1 MFLRPHSRDK
11 DGKDHT
17 YWSLVETVRTP
28 DGPRQK
34 TVCYLGELNSSA
46 QARWLTTVEVFNEQ
60 GEAQQLKLFPSHV
73 APPPDDPQVARVL
86 LNKVRLERTRQF
98 GSCFLGLELWKR
110 LQLDRFFEQAVDG
123 EPADVPWSRVGALLA
138 INRLCAPGSE
148 LAIEQRWY
156 PSTAL
161 DDLLQIEDGKINDT
175 RLYRCL
181 DRILPHKTKLERHLK
196 NRYGELF
203 GAEFDVLLY
212 DLTSTYVEGAAEK
225 NPMVRRG
232 YSRDHRPD
240 CEQLVIALI
249 VNNEGFPFSY
259 ETFDGNRSDVST
271 METILRMVER
281 KYGKARRI
289 WVFDRGIVSEENL
302 AAIRKREGQYLT
314 GTPRSQ
320 MKQFEAE
327 LLKEDWTRVQPEV
340 EIKKVSIPQG
350 GEETYILCRTS
361 GRKEKEKAIRNRFS
375 NSMETALKGLEKAIV
390 TGRLKD
396 RNKMERRLGKIQARH
411 PQVNDLYDLALR
423 DTAEG
428 VRLFWEIK
436 EDRKHWRESREGAYL
451 LRTNLKAETAEE
463 LWSKYM
469 QLTEAEASFRALKS
483 ELSIRPLFHQ
493 LEPRVKAHV
502 MVAFLGYALW
512 VTLKHLLKRRPAIV
526 SVPSAS
532 GADPVQP
539 MTPMR
544 AIALLSTLQSAD
556 IVLPTTDGREIRLR
570 RITEPTGEQ
579 KLLLRQLGIS
589 LPDHLQFLRD
599 CSADSAI
606 A

>member
-1 MFLRPHSRDK
+1 MFLRSHGRSK

-28 DGPRQK
+28 NGPRQK
-34 TVCYLGELNSSA
+34 TLCYLGELNSSA
-46 QARWLTTVEVFNEQ
+46 QARWLKTVEVFNEQ

-73 APPPDDPQVARVL
+73 ETPTDDPQVARVL

-98 GSCFLGLELWKR
+98 GACWLGLELWKR
-110 LQLDRFFEQAVDG
+110 LELDGFFEAALED
-123 EPADVPWSRVGALLA
+123 ESADVSWSRVAALLA

-161 DDLLQIEDGKINDT
+161 DDLLGIEEGKINDT

-181 DRILPHKTKLERHLK
+181 DRILPHKTKLEQHLK
-196 NRYGELF
+196 ERYGELF

-212 DLTSTYVEGAAEK
+212 DLTSTYVEGAAEN
-225 NPMVRRG
+225 NPMMRRG

-240 CEQLVIALI
+240 CEQMVIALI
-249 VNNEGFPFSY
+249 VNREGFPFSY
-259 ETFDGNRSDVST
+259 ETFDGNRADVST

-281 KYGKARRI
+281 KYGKARRV

-302 AAIRKREGQYLT
+302 AAIRKRSGQYLV

-327 LLKEDWTRVQPEV
+327 LLNQENWTQVRPEV
-340 EIKKVSIPQG
+340 EVKKVAIPQ
-350 GEETYILCRTS
+350 GEETYILCRTT
-361 GRKEKEKAIRNRFS
+361 GRKEKEKAIRGRFS
-375 NSMETALKGLEKAIV
+375 GSMEKALQGLERTIA

-396 RNKMERRLGKIQARH
+396 RNKMERRLGRIQARH
-411 PQVNDLYDLALR
+411 PQVNDLYEVDLR
-423 DTAEG
+423 ETAQG
-428 VRLFWEIK
+428 VRLFWQIK
-436 EDRKHWRESREGAYL
+436 QERKVWRESREGAYL
-451 LRTNLKAETAEE
+451 LRTNLQAQTAEE
-463 LWSKYM
+463 LWREYM
-469 QLTEAEASFRALKS
+469 QLTEAEAAFRALKS

-493 LEPRVKAHV
+493 KEPRVKAHV
-502 MVAFLGYALW
+502 MVAFLGYALR

-526 SVPSAS
+526 PEPSLS
-532 GADPVQP
+532 GVDNARPLSP
-539 MTPMR
+539 MKALT
-544 AIALLSTLQSAD
+544 LLSTLQSAD
-556 IVLPTTDGREIRLR
+556 VVLPTTDGREIRLR
-570 RITEPTGEQ
+570 RITEPDAEQ
-579 KLLLRQLGIS
+579 KSLLHQLRLS
-589 LPDHLQFLRD
+589 LPDRLEFHQK

>member
-1 MFLRPHSRDK
+1 MFLRPNHRGQ

-34 TVCYLGELNSSA
+34 TLCYLGELNSSA
-46 QARWLTTVEVFNEQ
+46 HARWLTTVEVFNEQ
-60 GEAQQLKLFPSHV
+60 GETQQLKLFPSHV
-73 APPPDDPQVARVL
+73 EPPPDDPQVARVV

-98 GSCFLGLELWKR
+98 GACFLGLELWKR
-110 LQLDRFFEQAVDG
+110 LELDRFFEQAVDG
-123 EPADVPWSRVGALLA
+123 EAADVPWSRVAALLA

-156 PSTAL
+156 PSTAM
-161 DDLLQIEDGKINDT
+161 DDLLDIDEGKVNDT

-259 ETFDGNRSDVST
+259 ETFDGNRTDVST

-302 AAIRKREGQYLT
+302 AAIRKRGGQYLT

-327 LLKEDWTRVQPEV
+327 LLKEDWTRVRPEV
-340 EIKKVSIPQG
+340 EVRKVAIPQ
-350 GEETYILCRTS
+350 GEETYILCRTA

-375 NSMETALKGLEKAIV
+375 NSMEKALRGLQKTIAA
-390 TGRLKD
+390 GRLKD

-411 PQVNDLYDLALR
+411 PQVNDLYDVALK
-423 DTAEG
+423 DTPEG
-428 VRLFWEIK
+428 VRLFWQIK
-436 EDRKHWRESREGAYL
+436 EDRKNWRESREGAYL
-451 LRTNLKAETAEE
+451 LRTNLQAETAEE
-463 LWSKYM
+463 LWAKYM

-512 VTLKHLLKRRPAIV
+512 VTLKHLLRRRPTPV
-526 SVPSAS
+526 PKPSAS
-532 GADPVQP
+532 GVEHAQP

-570 RITEPTGEQ
+570 RITEPTTEQ

-589 LPDHLQFLRD
+589 LPEHLQFNRE
-599 CSADSAI
+599 CSVDSAI

>member
-1 MFLRPHSRDK
+1 MFLRPHSRNK

-34 TVCYLGELNSSA
+34 TLCYLGELNSSA
-46 QARWLTTVEVFNEQ
+46 QARWLRTIEVFNDQ
-60 GEAQQLKLFPSHV
+60 GEARQLKLFPSHL
-73 APPPDDPQVARVL
+73 APAEDDPQVARVL
-86 LNKVRLERTRQF
+86 LKKVRLERTRTF
-98 GSCFLGLELWKR
+98 GACFLGLELWKQ
-110 LQLDRFFEQAVDG
+110 LDLDRFFEQTVDG
-123 EPADVPWSRVGALLA
+123 EPADVPWSRVAALLA

-161 DDLLQIEDGKINDT
+161 DDLLEIEEGKINDT

-196 NRYGELF
+196 ERYGALF

-249 VNNEGFPFSY
+249 VNQEGFPFSY
-259 ETFDGNRSDVST
+259 ETFDGNRTDVST

-302 AAIRKREGQYLT
+302 AAIRKRDGQYLT

-320 MKQFEAE
+320 MKRFETE
-327 LLKEDWTRVQPEV
+327 LLKEDWARVRPEV
-340 EIKKVSIPQG
+340 EVKKVAIPQ
-350 GEETYILCRTS
+350 GEETYILCRTA

-428 VRLFWEIK
+428 VRLFWQIQD
-436 EDRKHWRESREGAYL
+436 DRRNWRESREGAYL
-451 LRTNLKAETAEE
+451 LRTNLQADTAEE

-483 ELSIRPLFHQ
+483 ELSVRPLFHQ

-512 VTLKHLLKRRPAIV
+512 VTLKHLLKRRPV
-526 SVPSAS
+526 TVPKPSAS
-532 GADPVQP
+532 RVDDDPP
-539 MTPMR
+539 MSPMR

-570 RITEPTGEQ
+570 RITEPTAEQ
-579 KLLLRQLGIS
+579 KSLLRQLGIS
-589 LPDHLQFLRD
+589 LPEHLQFNRE

>member
-1 MFLRPHSRDK
+1 MFLRANHRGK

-34 TVCYLGELNSSA
+34 TLCYLGELNSSA
-46 QARWLTTVEVFNEQ
+46 QARWLRTVEVFNDQ

-73 APPPDDPQVARVL
+73 ALPADDPQVARVL
-86 LNKVRLERTRQF
+86 LNQVRLERTRQF
-98 GSCFLGLELWKR
+98 GACFLGLELWKR
-110 LQLDRFFEQAVDG
+110 LQLDRFFEQAADHQ
-123 EPADVPWSRVGALLA
+123 PADVPWSRVAALLA

-161 DDLLQIEDGKINDT
+161 DDLLEIEEGKINDT

-181 DRILPHKTKLERHLK
+181 DRMLPHKTKLERHLK
-196 NRYGELF
+196 ERYGALF

-212 DLTSTYVEGAAEK
+212 DLTSTYVEGAAEQ
-225 NPMVRRG
+225 NPTVRRG

-249 VNNEGFPFSY
+249 VNTQGFPFSY
-259 ETFDGNRSDVST
+259 ETFDGNRADVST

-302 AAIRKREGQYLT
+302 AAIRKREGHYLT

-327 LLKEDWTRVQPEV
+327 LLKEDWTRVRPEV
-340 EIKKVSIPQG
+340 EVKKVTMPQ
-350 GEETYILCRTS
+350 GEETYILCRTA
-361 GRKEKEKAIRNRFS
+361 GRKEKEKAIRSRFS
-375 NSMETALKGLEKAIV
+375 NRMETALKGLEKAIV
-390 TGRLKD
+390 TGRLKN

-411 PQVNDLYDLALR
+411 PQVNDLYDVAVG

-428 VRLFWEIK
+428 LRLSWQMK
-436 EDRKHWRESREGAYL
+436 EDRKNWRESREGAYL
-451 LRTNLKAETAEE
+451 LRTNLRAETAEE
-463 LWSKYM
+463 LWAKYM

-502 MVAFLGYALW
+502 LVAFLGYALW
-512 VTLKHLLKRRPAIV
+512 VTLKHLLKRRPAMV
-526 SVPSAS
+526 PKPSAS
-532 GADPVQP
+532 GVDNAQP
-539 MTPMR
+539 LSPMR
-544 AIALLSTLQSAD
+544 ALALLSTLHSAD
-556 IVLPTTDGREIRLR
+556 IVLPTTDGHEIRLR
-570 RITEPTGEQ
+570 RITEPTVEQ
-579 KLLLRQLGIS
+579 KSLLQQLGIS
-589 LPDHLQFLRD
+589 LPDHLQFNRK
-599 CSADSAI
+599 CSVDSAT

>member
-1 MFLRPHSRDK
+1 MFLRPNHRSK

-34 TVCYLGELNSSA
+34 TLCYLGELNSSA
-46 QARWLTTVEVFNEQ
+46 QARWLKTVEVFNEQ
-60 GEAQQLKLFPSHV
+60 GEAQQLKLFPSQV
-73 APPPDDPQVARVL
+73 EPPAGDPQVARVL
-86 LNKVRLERTRQF
+86 LNKVRLERARQF
-98 GSCFLGLELWKR
+98 GACWLGLELWKR
-110 LQLDRFFEQAVDG
+110 LELDRFFEAAVD
-123 EPADVPWSRVGALLA
+123 EDSAEVPWSRVAALLA

-161 DDLLQIEDGKINDT
+161 DDLLGIEEGKINDT

-196 NRYGELF
+196 QRYGELF

-212 DLTSTYVEGAAEK
+212 DLTSTYVEGAAQK
-225 NPMVRRG
+225 NPMMRRG

-240 CEQLVIALI
+240 CQQMVIALI
-249 VNNEGFPFSY
+249 VNSEGFPFSY
-259 ETFDGNRSDVST
+259 ETFDGNRADVST

-302 AAIRKREGQYLT
+302 AAIRKRGGQYLM

-327 LLKEDWTRVQPEV
+327 LLNKESWTQVRPEV
-340 EIKKVSIPQG
+340 EVKKIAIPQ
-350 GEETYILCRTS
+350 GEETYILCRTA
-361 GRKEKEKAIRNRFS
+361 GRQEKEKAIRSRIS
-375 NSMETALKGLEKAIV
+375 SSMEKALQGLEKTIA
-390 TGRLKD
+390 TAHLKD

-411 PQVNDLYDLALR
+411 PQVNDLYDVELR
-423 DTAEG
+423 QTAEG
-428 VRLFWEIK
+428 VRLLWQIK
-436 EDRKHWRESREGAYL
+436 QDRKAWRESREGAYL
-451 LRTNLKAETAEE
+451 LRTNLQAGTAEE

-493 LEPRVKAHV
+493 KEPRVKAHV

-512 VTLKHLLKRRPAIV
+512 VTLKHLLQRRAAIDPK
-526 SVPSAS
+526 PSAS
-532 GADPVQP
+532 GVDNAEPLS
-539 MTPMR
+539 PMR
-544 AIALLSTLQSAD
+544 ALALLSTLQSAD
-556 IVLPTTDGREIRLR
+556 IILPTTDGREIRLR
-570 RITEPTGEQ
+570 RITEPDAEQ
-579 KLLLRQLGIS
+579 KSLLNQLRLS
-589 LPDHLQFLRD
+589 LPDRLQIPRE
-599 CSADSAI
+599 CSVDSAS

>member
-1 MFLRPHSRDK
+1 
-11 DGKDHT
+11 
-17 YWSLVETVRTP
+17 
-28 DGPRQK
+28 
-34 TVCYLGELNSSA
+34 
-46 QARWLTTVEVFNEQ
+46 
-60 GEAQQLKLFPSHV
+60 
-73 APPPDDPQVARVL
+73 
-86 LNKVRLERTRQF
+86 
-98 GSCFLGLELWKR
+98 
-110 LQLDRFFEQAVDG
+110 
-123 EPADVPWSRVGALLA
+123 
-138 INRLCAPGSE
+138 
-148 LAIEQRWY
+148 
-156 PSTAL
+156 
-161 DDLLQIEDGKINDT
+161 
-175 RLYRCL
+175 
-181 DRILPHKTKLERHLK
+181 
-196 NRYGELF
+196 
-203 GAEFDVLLY
+203 
-212 DLTSTYVEGAAEK
+212 
-225 NPMVRRG
+225 MVRRG

-249 VNNEGFPFSY
+249 VNQEGFPFSY
-259 ETFDGNRSDVST
+259 ETFNGNRSDVST

-302 AAIRKREGQYLT
+302 AAIRKRDGQYLT

-327 LLKEDWTRVQPEV
+327 LLKEDWTRVRPEV
-340 EIKKVSIPQG
+340 EVKKVPIPE
-350 GEETYILCRTS
+350 GEETYILCRTA

-375 NSMETALKGLEKAIV
+375 NSMETALKGLEKAV
-390 TGRLKD
+390 VKGRLKD

-428 VRLFWEIK
+428 VRLFWQIK
-436 EDRKHWRESREGAYL
+436 EDRQNWRASREGAYL
-451 LRTNLKAETAEE
+451 LRTNLKAETAEQ

-483 ELSIRPLFHQ
+483 ELSVRPLFHQ

-512 VTLKHLLKRRPAIV
+512 VTLKHLLKRRPEV
-526 SVPSAS
+526 LPKPSPSGVDQVP
-532 GADPVQP
+532 P
-539 MTPMR
+539 MSPMR

-556 IVLPTTDGREIRLR
+556 IVLPTSDGREIRLR
-570 RITEPTGEQ
+570 RITEPTAEQ
-579 KLLLRQLGIS
+579 KLLLRQLGIC
-589 LPDHLQFLRD
+589 LPEHLQFNRE

>member
-1 MFLRPHSRDK
+1 MFLRPNHRDK

-34 TVCYLGELNSSA
+34 TLCYLGELNSSA
-46 QARWLTTVEVFNEQ
+46 QSRWLRTVEVFNEQ
-60 GEAQQLKLFPSHV
+60 GETQQLKLFPSHV
-73 APPPDDPQVARVL
+73 EPPADDPAVARVL
-86 LNKVRLERTRQF
+86 LNQVRLERTRQF
-98 GSCFLGLELWKR
+98 GACFLGLELWKQ
-110 LQLDRFFEQAVDG
+110 LGLDRFFEQAIDDD
-123 EPADVPWSRVGALLA
+123 PADVPWSRVAALLS

-148 LAIEQRWY
+148 LAVEQRWY

-161 DDLLQIEDGKINDT
+161 DDLLAIEEGKINDT

-196 NRYGELF
+196 DRYGELF

-212 DLTSTYVEGAAEK
+212 DLTSTYVEGAAES
-225 NPMVRRG
+225 NPMMRRG

-240 CEQLVIALI
+240 CEQMVIALI

-259 ETFDGNRSDVST
+259 ETFNGNRADVST
-271 METILRMVER
+271 MEVILRMVER
-281 KYGKARRI
+281 KYGKARRV

-302 AAIRKREGQYLT
+302 AAIRKRGGQYLV

-320 MKQFEAE
+320 MKQFEGE
-327 LLKEDWTRVQPEV
+327 MLKEDWTRVRPEV
-340 EIKKVSIPQG
+340 EVKKVAMPE
-350 GEETYILCRTS
+350 GEETYILCRTA
-361 GRKEKEKAIRNRFS
+361 GRKEKEKAIRSRFS
-375 NSMETALKGLEKAIV
+375 NSMEKALQGLEKTILA
-390 TGRLKD
+390 GRLKD

-411 PQVNDLYDLALR
+411 PQVNDLYDVALK

-428 VRLFWEIK
+428 VRLSWQMK
-436 EDRKHWRESREGAYL
+436 DDRKKWREAREGAYL
-451 LRTNLKAETAEE
+451 LRTNLQAETAEE

-512 VTLKHLLKRRPAIV
+512 VTLKHRLKRRPAII
-526 SVPSAS
+526 PKDSAT
-532 GADPVQP
+532 GVDNAQP
-539 MTPMR
+539 LSPMR
-544 AIALLSTLQSAD
+544 ALALLSTLQSAD
-556 IVLPTTDGREIRLR
+556 IVLPTTEGHEIRLR
-570 RITEPTGEQ
+570 RITEPTAEQ
-579 KLLLRQLGIS
+579 KSLLQQLGLS
-589 LPDHLQFLRD
+589 LPEHHQFNRK
-599 CSADSAI
+599 CSVDSAI

>member
-1 MFLRPHSRDK
+1 MFLRPHSRNK
-11 DGKDHT
+11 DGKDHI

-34 TVCYLGELNSSA
+34 TLCYLGELNSSA
-46 QARWLTTVEVFNEQ
+46 QARWLTTIEVFNDQ
-60 GEAQQLKLFPSHV
+60 GEARQLKLFPSHL
-73 APPPDDPQVARVL
+73 APPADDPQVARVL
-86 LNKVRLERTRQF
+86 LNRVRLERTRQF

-110 LQLDRFFEQAVDG
+110 LELDRFFERTVDR
-123 EPADVPWSRVGALLA
+123 EEADVPWSRVAALLA

-161 DDLLQIEDGKINDT
+161 DDLLEIEEGKINDT

-181 DRILPHKTKLERHLK
+181 DRILPHKTGLERHLK
-196 NRYGELF
+196 DRYGTLF

-259 ETFDGNRSDVST
+259 ETFDGNRADVST
-271 METILRMVER
+271 METMLRMVER

-289 WVFDRGIVSEENL
+289 WVLDRGIVSEENL
-302 AAIRKREGQYLT
+302 AAIRRRGGQYLT

-327 LLKEDWTRVQPEV
+327 LVKEDWTRVRPEV
-340 EIKKVSIPQG
+340 EVKKVAIPE

-375 NSMETALKGLEKAIV
+375 NSMETALKGLEKAIA

-423 DTAEG
+423 DTPEG
-428 VRLFWEIK
+428 VRLFWQMK
-436 EDRKHWRESREGAYL
+436 EDRRNWRQSREGAYL

-469 QLTEAEASFRALKS
+469 QLTEAEASFRALKN
-483 ELSIRPLFHQ
+483 ELSVRPLFHQ

-502 MVAFLGYALW
+502 LVAFLGYALW
-512 VTLKHLLKRRPAIV
+512 VTLKHLLKRRPAMV
-526 SVPSAS
+526 PKPSAC
-532 GADPVQP
+532 GFDDAQP
-539 MTPMR
+539 MSPMR

-570 RITEPTGEQ
+570 RITEATAEQ
-579 KLLLRQLGIS
+579 KSLLRQLGIS
-589 LPDHLQFLRD
+589 LPEHLQLNRE
-599 CSADSAI
+599 CSADPAV

>member
-1 MFLRPHSRDK
+1 MFLRPHSRNK

-34 TVCYLGELNSSA
+34 TLCYLGELNSSA
-46 QARWLTTVEVFNEQ
+46 QARWLTTIEVFNEQ

-73 APPPDDPQVARVL
+73 EAPDDPQVARVL

-98 GSCFLGLELWKR
+98 GACFLGLELWKR
-110 LQLDRFFEQAVDG
+110 LELDRFFEQAVDD
-123 EPADVPWSRVGALLA
+123 EAADVPWSRVAALLA

-161 DDLLQIEDGKINDT
+161 DDLLQIEEGKINDT

-212 DLTSTYVEGAAEK
+212 DLTSTYVEGAAEN

-302 AAIRKREGQYLT
+302 AAIRKRDGQYLT

-327 LLKEDWTRVQPEV
+327 LLKDDWTQVRPEV
-340 EIKKVSIPQG
+340 EVKKMAIPQ

-411 PQVNDLYDLALR
+411 PQVNDLYDVALR
-423 DTAEG
+423 ETAEG

-436 EDRKHWRESREGAYL
+436 EDRKSWRESREGAYL

-483 ELSIRPLFHQ
+483 ELSVRPLFHQ

-512 VTLKHLLKRRPAIV
+512 VTLKHLLKRRPRLV
-526 SVPSAS
+526 PKPSAS
-532 GADPVQP
+532 GAENVQP

-544 AIALLSTLQSAD
+544 VIALLSTLQSAD

-570 RITEPTGEQ
+570 RITEPTAEQ
-579 KLLLRQLGIS
+579 KSLLRQLGIS
-589 LPDHLQFLRD
+589 LPEHLQFNRE

>member
-1 MFLRPHSRDK
+1 MFLRPHSRHK
-11 DGKDHT
+11 DGKDHA

-34 TVCYLGELNSSA
+34 TLCYLGELNSSA
-46 QARWLTTVEVFNEQ
+46 QTRWLKTVEVFNEQ
-60 GEAQQLKLFPSHV
+60 GDAQQLKLFPSNV
-73 APPPDDPQVARVL
+73 APALDDPQVVRVL

-98 GSCFLGLELWKR
+98 GSCFLGLDLWRR
-110 LQLDRFFEQAVDG
+110 LELDRFFQQTVDR
-123 EPADVPWSRVGALLA
+123 EAADVPWSRVAALLA

-161 DDLLQIEDGKINDT
+161 DDLLEIEEGKINDT

-196 NRYGELF
+196 ERYGALF

-212 DLTSTYVEGAAEK
+212 DLTSTYVEGPAEK

-259 ETFDGNRSDVST
+259 ETFDGNRADVST

-289 WVFDRGIVSEENL
+289 WVFDRGMVSEANL
-302 AAIRKREGQYLT
+302 AAIRKRGGQYLT

-327 LLKEDWTRVQPEV
+327 LLQDDWTRVRPEV
-340 EIKKVSIPQG
+340 EVKKVAIPQ

-361 GRKEKEKAIRNRFS
+361 GRQQKEKAIRNRFS
-375 NSMETALKGLEKAIV
+375 NSMETALKGLEKAIA

-423 DTAEG
+423 DTPEG
-428 VRLFWEIK
+428 VRLFWQIK
-436 EDRKHWRESREGAYL
+436 EDRKSWRESREGAYL

-483 ELSIRPLFHQ
+483 ELSVRPLFHQ

-526 SVPSAS
+526 PKPSVS
-532 GADPVQP
+532 GVDKTQP
-539 MTPMR
+539 LSPMR

-570 RITEPTGEQ
+570 RITEPTAEQ
-579 KLLLRQLGIS
+579 KSLLRQLGIS
-589 LPDHLQFLRD
+589 LPEHLQFNRE

>member
-1 MFLRPHSRDK
+1 MFLRPNHRGK

-34 TVCYLGELNSSA
+34 TLCYLGELNSSA
-46 QARWLTTVEVFNEQ
+46 QTRWLTTIEVFNEQ
-60 GEAQQLKLFPSHV
+60 GETQQLKLFPSHV
-73 APPPDDPQVARVL
+73 EPPPDDPQVARVL

-98 GSCFLGLELWKR
+98 GSCFLGLEIWKP
-110 LQLDRFFEQAVDG
+110 LEPDRFFEQAVDG
-123 EPADVPWSRVGALLA
+123 ETVDVPWSRVAVLLA

-148 LAIEQRWY
+148 LAVEQRWY

-196 NRYGELF
+196 ERYGALF

-225 NPMVRRG
+225 NPVVRRG

-259 ETFDGNRSDVST
+259 ETFDGNRTDVST

-302 AAIRKREGQYLT
+302 AAIRKRDGQYLT

-327 LLKEDWTRVQPEV
+327 LLKQDWIQVRPQVEV
-340 EIKKVSIPQG
+340 KKVSIPQ

-375 NSMETALKGLEKAIV
+375 NSMESALKGLEKAIV
-390 TGRLKD
+390 KGRLKD

-411 PQVNDLYDLALR
+411 PQVNDLYDLALK

-428 VRLFWEIK
+428 VRLFWQIK
-436 EDRKHWRESREGAYL
+436 EDRKNWRESREGAYL

-483 ELSIRPLFHQ
+483 ELSVRPLFHQ

-512 VTLKHLLKRRPAIV
+512 VTLKHLLKHRPSLV
-526 SVPSAS
+526 PKPSAS
-532 GADPVQP
+532 GVENVQP

-556 IVLPTTDGREIRLR
+556 IVLPTTDGRQIRLR
-570 RITEPTGEQ
+570 RITEPTAEQ
-579 KLLLRQLGIS
+579 KSLLHQLGLTLPERLKS
-589 LPDHLQFLRD
+589 LSK
-599 CSADSAI
+599 CSADFAT